1 MDEDDDNRLDVNE
14 VLVMVSAA
22 MGTEMGADL
31 ADARKVLSAARDE
44 FGKHIRHIIK
54 NIYTLMQIFCMLQNR
69 SPFLFL
75 FLVNALVQVFPRLTT
90 SIQTHPR
97 I

>member
-31 ADARKVLSAARDE
+31 TDARKVLSAARDE
-44 FGKHIRHIIK
+44 FGKCFQKKAH
-54 NIYTLMQIFCMLQNR
+54 L
-69 SPFLFL
+69 
-75 FLVNALVQVFPRLTT
+75 
-90 SIQTHPR
+90 
-97 I
+97 